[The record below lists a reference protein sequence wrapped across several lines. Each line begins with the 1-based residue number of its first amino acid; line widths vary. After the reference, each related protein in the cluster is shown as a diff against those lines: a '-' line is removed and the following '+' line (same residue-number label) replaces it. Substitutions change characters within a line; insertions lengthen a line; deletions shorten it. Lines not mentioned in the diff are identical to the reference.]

1 MRCSSIYRGGRRTW
15 DDLGSSVHTHYL
27 RIAPD
32 MPRILRIINR
42 FNLGGPTHNAAYL
55 TRYMPPDFETLLVG
69 GSQELTEEGSHHI
82 LDKMGVT
89 PMILPELQRE
99 VAPWRDRGA
108 YRRIKELIKD
118 FKPDIVH
125 THAAKAGAV
134 GRLAAAEMGVKVIV
148 HTFHGHVFHSYFGPV
163 RTALYKNIE
172 RYLAR
177 RSSKIVAISEKQK
190 QELVDEHHI
199 CKAEKVEVIPLGFD
213 LSRFQLEQVQKR
225 ALFRRVYGVADDEIA
240 IGIIGRLV
248 PVKNHGLFLNVI
260 AEVSRTTGKRIRAFI
275 VGDGEERENLQN
287 KVAELGISQVSAPY
301 FNGHGFGHG
310 VNGKAVVPPATITFT
325 SWIKE
330 VDIVNAGVDIV
341 MLTSLNEGTPVSLI
355 EAQAANRPVISTR
368 VGGIENVVIPGRTAF
383 LSESGDLKGLR
394 DQLIRLVEDDALRIS
409 MGTSGWD
416 HVKERYHYTRLVNDT
431 AAMYRSLLI

>member
-1 MRCSSIYRGGRRTW
+1 
-15 DDLGSSVHTHYL
+15 
-27 RIAPD
+27 
-32 MPRILRIINR
+32 MPRVLRIINR

-55 TRYMPPDFETLLVG
+55 TRYLPDDYETLLVG
-69 GSQELTEEGSHHI
+69 GSQEATEEGSHHI
-82 LDKMGVT
+82 LRDLGVE

-108 YRRIKELIKD
+108 YTRIKKLIKE

-134 GRLAAAEMGVKVIV
+134 GRMAAADLGVKVIV

-172 RYLAR
+172 RFLAR

-190 QELVDEHHI
+190 TELVDEHRI
-199 CKAEKVEVIPLGFD
+199 TTAEKVHVIPLGFD
-213 LSRFQLEQVQKR
+213 LSRFQSEQEAKR
-225 ALFRRVYGVADDEIA
+225 ALFRKVYGIAEDEIA
-240 IGIIGRLV
+240 IGIVGRLV
-248 PVKNHGLFLNVI
+248 PIKNHDLFLDVI
-260 AEVSRTTGKRIRAFI
+260 ARVSERTGRKIRAFI
-275 VGDGEERENLQN
+275 VGDGEERERLQN
-287 KVAELGISQVSAPY
+287 RVNELGLSQVTGPY

-310 VNGKAVVPPATITFT
+310 VNGRPMVERATITFT

-355 EAQAANRPVISTR
+355 EAQAANKPIISTR
-368 VGGIENVVIPGRTAF
+368 VGGIENVVIPGQTA
-383 LSESGDLKGLR
+383 LLRESGDTAGLEA
-394 DQLIRLVEDDALRIS
+394 DLIRLLENDTLRRA
-409 MGTSGWD
+409 MGQGGWA
-416 HVKERYHYTRLVNDT
+416 HVSERFHYSRLVQD
-431 AAMYRSLLI
+431 MDDLYRSLLN

>member
-1 MRCSSIYRGGRRTW
+1 
-15 DDLGSSVHTHYL
+15 
-27 RIAPD
+27 

-55 TRYMPPDFETLLVG
+55 TRYLPGEFETLLVG
-69 GSQELTEEGSHHI
+69 GSQEATEEGSHHI
-82 LDKMGVT
+82 LSSLGVE

-108 YRRIKELIKD
+108 YRRIKQLIKD

-134 GRLAAAEMGVKVIV
+134 GRMAAADLGVKAIV

-172 RYLAR
+172 RFLAK
-177 RSSKIVAISEKQK
+177 RSSSIIAISDKQK
-190 QELVDEHHI
+190 QELVEEHRI
-199 CKAEKVEVIPLGFD
+199 CGEEKVSVIPLGFD
-213 LSRFQLEQVQKR
+213 LSRFQEEQTRKR

-240 IGIIGRLV
+240 IGIVGRLV
-248 PVKNHGLFLNVI
+248 PIKNHDLFLDVI
-260 AEVSRTTGKRIRAFI
+260 ARVSKATGRKIRAFV
-275 VGDGEERENLQN
+275 VGDGEERERLQER
-287 KVAELGISQVSAPY
+287 VTELGLSQASGPY

-310 VNGKAVVPPATITFT
+310 VNGKPVVARATITFT

-330 VDIVNAGVDIV
+330 VDIVNAGVDII

-355 EAQAANRPVISTR
+355 EAQASNRPIVSTR
-368 VGGIENVVIPGRTAF
+368 VGGIENVVVPGRTAL
-383 LSESGDLKGLR
+383 LSESGDVDGLAAQLTALVESDEQRR
-394 DQLIRLVEDDALRIS
+394 DMGDGGWAHVRDRYHYGRLVED
-409 MGTSGWD
+409 
-416 HVKERYHYTRLVNDT
+416 T
-431 AAMYRSLLI
+431 AQLYRSLLA

>member
-1 MRCSSIYRGGRRTW
+1 
-15 DDLGSSVHTHYL
+15 
-27 RIAPD
+27 
-32 MPRILRIINR
+32 MPRILRVINR

-55 TRYMPPDFETLLVG
+55 TRYLPEEFETLLVG
-69 GSQELTEEGSHHI
+69 GSQESTEEGSHHI
-82 LDKMGVT
+82 LSSMGIK

-99 VAPWRDRGA
+99 VAPWRDHGA
-108 YRRIKELIKD
+108 YRRIKQLIRE

-134 GRLAAAEMGVKVIV
+134 GRMAAAEMGVKVIV
-148 HTFHGHVFHSYFGPV
+148 HTFHGHVFHSYFGSL

-177 RSSKIVAISEKQK
+177 RSSRIVAISEKQRS
-190 QELVDEHHI
+190 ELVEEHHI
-199 CKAEKVEVIPLGFD
+199 CSDEKVEVIPLGFD
-213 LSRFQLEQVQKR
+213 LSRFQQNQAQKR
-225 ALFRRVYGVADDEIA
+225 SLFRRVYGVADDEIA

-248 PVKNHGLFLNVI
+248 PVKNHDLFLEVI
-260 AEVSRTTGKRIRAFI
+260 AEVQRMTGRRIRAFI
-275 VGDGEERENLQN
+275 VGDGEEREHLQQ
-287 KVAELGISQVSAPY
+287 KVDQLGISRISAPH

-310 VNGKAVVPPATITFT
+310 VNGVAALPTATVTFT

-355 EAQAANRPVISTR
+355 EAQAANKPVISTR

-383 LSESGDLKGLR
+383 LSESGDRDGLR
-394 DQLIRLVEDDALRIS
+394 DQLIRLVEDDALRKN
-409 MGTSGWD
+409 MGSQGWD

-431 AAMYRSLLI
+431 AAMYRSLLN